1 MLSDTE
7 LNSQIELLRKKQKNK
22 QQLTKR
28 ESRDLTRLM
37 RTKASRVFRQ
47 RVKDQKKNAITSKR
61 KVSENLKEFEKL
73 NDMIPILKE
82 QLGELIGRQEEFM
95 LREEQAQIREKEA
108 SER

>member
-1 MLSDTE
+1 M
-7 LNSQIELLRKKQKNK
+7 
-22 QQLTKR
+22 
-28 ESRDLTRLM
+28 TRLM